1 MFFSFVI
8 YLVYFGDVTKM
19 NVTKILVC
27 KLRVASFQWLY
38 NR

>member
-1 MFFSFVI
+1 MFFNFVI
-8 YLVYFGDVTKM
+8 YLVYFGDVPKM

-27 KLRVASFQWLY
+27 KLREASFQWLY